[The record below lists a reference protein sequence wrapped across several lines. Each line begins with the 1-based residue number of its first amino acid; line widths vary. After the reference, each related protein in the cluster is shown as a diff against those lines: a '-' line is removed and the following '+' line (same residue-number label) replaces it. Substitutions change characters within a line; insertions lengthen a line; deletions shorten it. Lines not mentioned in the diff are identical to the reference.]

1 MNDELSLYEI
11 VIIGAGPAGISLAVE
26 AAQSGVDPQRMVV
39 LEKAANHSWS
49 IRKFYPDE
57 KLVTANYKGKDVS
70 CEGNLCLMDSSKD
83 ETLNYLG
90 EAIKEYKLDIRYN
103 HSADEIKKLANGQY
117 VVCSG
122 SECFVT
128 KTIAIA
134 IGVMGRPNRPS
145 YEIPRELNSQVFFD
159 ISSHDLSHKNI
170 LVVGGGDSA
179 SEYAQ
184 YLVQRGNKVSL
195 SYRRESLTRMNNIN
209 EKTLFKLSEQG
220 KCQLLLKTDISSLEK
235 DGDKVKVIFKENE
248 AKSYDAI
255 VYALGGTTPKNFLE
269 TIGIKMT
276 KEGPQVTNFFE
287 SEKKEGIFLLGDL
300 SAGKGGGSINLAFNN
315 SHKAMKELC
324 TMYLDCRLDTTSSP
338 SKGNQ

>member
-1 MNDELSLYEI
+1 MYSEQSLYEI

-26 AAQSGVDPQRMVV
+26 ARRSGVAPEKILI
-39 LEKAANHSWS
+39 LEKADDHSWS

-70 CEGNLCLMDSSKD
+70 CEGELCLLDSSKD

-90 EAIKEYKLDIRYN
+90 RAIEENQLHVRYHQN
-103 HSADEIKKLANGQY
+103 ADEIQKLANGQY

-145 YEIPRELNSQVFFD
+145 YPIPNNISSQVFFD
-159 ISSHDLSHKNI
+159 ITSSDFKNKNI

-184 YLVQRGNKVSL
+184 YLIQRGNRVSL
-195 SYRRESLTRMNNIN
+195 SYRRENFSRMNTIN
-209 EKTLFKLSEQG
+209 EKTLKELSQQK
-220 KCQLLLKTDISSLEK
+220 KCDLLLGTDIESIEK
-235 DGDKVKVIFKENE
+235 SDDRIKVNFKGKDKVALHFD
-248 AKSYDAI
+248 SI

-276 KEGPQVTNFFE
+276 KEGPEVTNFFE

-300 SAGKGGGSINLAFNN
+300 SAGNGGGSINMAFNH
-315 SHKAMKELC
+315 SHKAMQELC
-324 TMYLDCRLDTTSSP
+324 TMYLDC
-338 SKGNQ
+338 KK